1 MRWFRSRRLAVVWL
15 ALFALTSHF
24 VHTFGHVHLD
34 RFADHGLTATGNLAI
49 AAATKLATPDQPLQR
64 DKDGPIRLRDGFCA
78 ICASIS
84 LAGTA
89 LISSGPS
96 VLVQSLSADEVTWP
110 DLPAAVSAAGH
121 FHFDAR
127 GPPPA

>member
-24 VHTFGHVHLD
+24 AHTFGHVHLD
-34 RFADHGLTATGNLAI
+34 RFADHGLTVTGKLAI
-49 AAATKLATPDQPLQR
+49 AAAAKLASPDQPVQR
-64 DKDGPIRLRDGFCA
+64 DQDGPIRLRDGFCA

-84 LAGTA
+84 LAGTV
-89 LISSGPS
+89 LIPSGPS
-96 VLVQSLSADEVTWP
+96 VVVQSSSGNDLTWP
-110 DLPAAVSAAGH
+110 DLPAAVWSAGH

-127 GPPPA
+127 GPPSA

>member
-1 MRWFRSRRLAVVWL
+1 MRWFRSRRFAVVWL

-24 VHTFGHVHLD
+24 AHTFGHVHLD
-34 RFADHGLTATGNLAI
+34 RFADHGLAVAGKLAI
-49 AAATKLATPDQPLQR
+49 AAAAKLASPDPPLQR
-64 DKDGPIRLRDGFCA
+64 DQDGPIRLRDGFCA

-89 LISSGPS
+89 LIPSGPS
-96 VLVQSLSADEVTWP
+96 VIVRSLSADEVTWP
-110 DLPAAVSAAGH
+110 DLPAAVSSTGH

-127 GPPPA
+127 GPPSA